1 MMNQNESGNNPLFDL
16 VLEEEAAQEG
26 CIDECKK
33 IIANVSGLKLLN
45 MNVCGINSKYEKIE
59 ILFKALNADFDII
72 VLTEAHLKGIVIL
85 EQFNFQGYKVYSTE
99 NNKFKTDGVLLYVK
113 TTVEHTVQEIKMEN
127 CTCLEL
133 KFLVDKKLFSCIAIY
148 RSPSGGIERFIE
160 QLEQVL

>member
-85 EQFNFQGYKVYSTE
+85 EQFNFEGYKVYSTE
-99 NNKFKTDGVLLYVK
+99 NNKFKTDGVLLN
-113 TTVEHTVQEIKMEN
+113 T
-127 CTCLEL
+127 
-133 KFLVDKKLFSCIAIY
+133 
-148 RSPSGGIERFIE
+148 
-160 QLEQVL
+160 